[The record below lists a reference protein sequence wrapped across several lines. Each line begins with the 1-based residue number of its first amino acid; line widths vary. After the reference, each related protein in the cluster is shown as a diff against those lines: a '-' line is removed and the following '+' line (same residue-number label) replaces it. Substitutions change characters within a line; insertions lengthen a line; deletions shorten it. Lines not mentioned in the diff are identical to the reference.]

1 MWDQSADW
9 SAFVAGQRTRCVS
22 EQRALSHQRY
32 GADQIPR
39 FLDEAGWPSRP
50 PVLLHAEVAPGTC

>member
-1 MWDQSADW
+1 L
-9 SAFVAGQRTRCVS
+9 AFVAGQRAVYR
-22 EQRALSHQRY
+22 EQRAPSYQRY